1 MTNFASAIAAR
12 TRQNETDIEV
22 LTSMRLSSAAG
33 GAVSV
38 YSISGDTPTGAD
50 TDLVALPGLAW
61 TFVPGGVYE
70 FSFIGTVQPAAA
82 TTGCGFCIAVS

>member
-22 LTSMRLSSAAG
+22 LTSMRLSSG
-33 GAVSV
+33 GGVSV

-82 TTGCGFCIAVS
+82 ATGCGFCIAVS